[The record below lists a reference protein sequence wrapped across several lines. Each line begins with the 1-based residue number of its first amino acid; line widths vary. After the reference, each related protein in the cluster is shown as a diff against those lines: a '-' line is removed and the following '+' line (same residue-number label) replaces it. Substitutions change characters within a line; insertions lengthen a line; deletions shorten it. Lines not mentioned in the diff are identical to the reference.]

1 MPDDNPVVSL
11 AGQLAG
17 AKLRHVT
24 RTEHTRSASSDAA
37 TSNPLLEEMARR
49 RLRKAAKS
57 ADDAASKELA
67 SEADTVTLD
76 APTTIKTQM
85 PTDTSKAVP
94 SPPAAL
100 IQALKVIVGGDDDT
114 HETSDWPETRNDNR
128 GMLPPTPAPSMV
140 AAART
145 RATKAAEAAAPPPV
159 PPAWRRSSGDG
170 DKGGEGGEGGSTS
183 VPAPAWRRGA
193 SAWSTVAERA
203 ESGEMEEANG
213 AAVGS
218 P

>member
-1 MPDDNPVVSL
+1 MPGDNPVVSL

-24 RTEHTRSASSDAA
+24 PTEHTRSASSDAA

-94 SPPAAL
+94 SPD
-100 IQALKVIVGGDDDT
+100 VGR
-114 HETSDWPETRNDNR
+114 SR
-128 GMLPPTPAPSMV
+128 GSGAGTG
-140 AAART
+140 
-145 RATKAAEAAAPPPV
+145 
-159 PPAWRRSSGDG
+159 RRCEC
-170 DKGGEGGEGGSTS
+170 KGGPSQ
-183 VPAPAWRRGA
+183 
-193 SAWSTVAERA
+193 SA
-203 ESGEMEEANG
+203 
-213 AAVGS
+213 
-218 P
+218 